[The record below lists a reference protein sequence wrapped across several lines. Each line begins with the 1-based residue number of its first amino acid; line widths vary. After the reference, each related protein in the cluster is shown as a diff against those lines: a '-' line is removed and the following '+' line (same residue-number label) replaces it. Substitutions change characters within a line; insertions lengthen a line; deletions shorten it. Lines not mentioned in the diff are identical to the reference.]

1 MWVGRLRQFILV
13 LGLWSAP
20 VALVVSGTQWGIGFI
35 LATWPETAGA
45 IFAVVGILAAAL
57 ILRWRLKRPFAG
69 IRQAF
74 TPKYWGKIARARTQE
89 RADPFR
95 KPTPFRLDPETASGG
110 LALGTRGMAKALAG
124 AGLRLIRI
132 LAPNARIWPIPMRLV
147 TRYDDVQAVL
157 GASDTYLTAYG
168 AEMEDLGE
176 GANFVLGM
184 NGAEHTQ
191 ARGILDEV
199 VGELA
204 NPGDRARVAA
214 RAAEVARALVDH
226 APGRLDVV
234 ADLIRRTATETCIDY
249 LGLEAPD
256 PDALADWT
264 LGMNQLIFADPF
276 GVPET
281 RERALQAARLFRG
294 VVERS
299 LEIGARRPAADTLV
313 TRLLALEALGQ
324 ITRPGITSFLTGN
337 ATGII
342 PTTTIGMTGVIGE
355 LWSRPIWWEKAGQLA
370 TQIRAA
376 GPGEALE
383 ARTRLLDILMEAARL
398 SPTLYPGQF
407 RLAGRDAVVAP
418 GTLRGTKVQRGEL
431 LMVATASAL
440 RDGRR
445 FRWPDAFNPD
455 RPHAEKQAA
464 ELMFGAGV
472 HKCVGIHLA
481 KAVMVEIAI
490 ALLSRKDLAPAPGEA
505 GKVRS
510 AGPYP
515 RHMEMT
521 WQAEGAAA
529 GQTMAVIAAQLPASA
544 DIISLSDGL
553 EALRQA
559 GGRDDLDRSGIIHFA
574 SFSVVDLHRDPQ
586 GVAWPSRTPES
597 RYWLVGDI
605 NFDGELKPGLAR
617 IAAEMAAWIPTF
629 QIADPGIQGP
639 KDLAYYLERHVL
651 DIRATPW
658 GATGLQYPGSIGLP
672 VSDLRKQRDLA
683 GFVREVVDVLNAQ
696 GSLEPRDWNR
706 PAGGAPDAVQILDTV
721 RRLIRRDPEIVIRAA
736 NSPEFNDLLR
746 KGAEYRSF
754 LIRPLGP
761 RLAFSDYRSAKGWS
775 SPPMG
780 EIVAT
785 AFADRNRGAVL
796 GVLFALTV
804 AGTTT
809 LRIFSSQGTIP
820 DPLGILWIA
829 VSSLVWVTAVAA
841 LAAVALGSAFMAL
854 LLAHEAAE
862 KTDVSLP
869 APNRIDE
876 VETYEN
882 EEGYAQNPMLSV
894 TWVKP
899 GPFRRFTLALG
910 MWTIRLLVTTALRQG
925 DLGRMVSVHFA
936 RWVKP
941 AGTDAVLFIS
951 NYDGSWTSYLED
963 FSALAPQGVNLA
975 WGHSRGFPTARMLI
989 FDGCTDSDSFKR
1001 FAKRSMRPTHFW
1013 YSAYPEVTLEN
1024 TRRNALIHDGLIRAA
1039 NATEAQDWLDLLA
1052 SVKRPE
1058 REIETDEVQTLLLR
1072 GLGSLPVMECGLINL
1087 PEGANLAGWTG
1098 QLTGSVAFGNRDPDP
1113 GRWYQK
1119 LVGGTFGLSSGPL
1132 PEKPEVALFVAFTA
1146 SGLGKL
1152 GIPGPQDGQGMAAL
1166 LAPFYQG
1173 MSSRERILRDG
1184 GPSAPATWQWSDTPW
1199 TGAPERKNS
1208 VDAVLLAYGMS
1219 PADCQAAILAQVN
1232 AFGLTLHRSIT
1243 SPHQRELASG
1253 LKVEPFGF
1261 ADGISNPVMKGLRGD
1276 RGSPGD
1282 KVEAGEILLGY
1293 PHNRQGK
1300 APTCAIPAHLDPL
1313 DILPAMIGDTPVA
1326 TRTEYTRYPA
1336 FGQESG
1342 AASDHD
1348 FGRNGTFLVVRQLE
1362 QDVAGFNDYT
1372 QTAAAQLATLPG
1384 VATVSP
1390 DWVAAKMVGRWK
1402 DGSPVALHPD
1412 AQPRKP
1418 DPTNNFTYA
1427 DIDPRG
1433 FACPLG
1439 SHIRRTNPRDSLD
1452 SDQPTA
1458 GNHISSHRIL
1468 RRGRTYAEP
1477 AQGGPGKREGL
1488 IFLAACADLERQFEL
1503 VQQSWVGNP
1512 SFHGLT
1518 GESDPV
1524 IDTDGQL
1531 QDLSLPDGRTVRRL
1545 KGIPDFVTVR
1555 GGGYFFMPSRSAL
1568 YYLADRA
1575 RRIAPPQPTFGER
1588 LPEA

>member
-20 VALVVSGTQWGIGFI
+20 VALVVSGAHWGIRFI
-35 LATWPETAGA
+35 LGAWPEAA
-45 IFAVVGILAAAL
+45 RVIFAVAAVLAAAL
-57 ILRWRLKRPFAG
+57 ILRWLLKRPLAG
-69 IRQAF
+69 IRQAL

-95 KPTPFRLDPETASGG
+95 KPTPFRLDPETASAGITLGARG
-110 LALGTRGMAKALAG
+110 LSKSLAG

-147 TRYDDVQAVL
+147 TRYEDVQAVL

-168 AEMEDLGE
+168 AEMQDMGE
-176 GANFVLGM
+176 GTNFVLGM

-191 ARGILDEV
+191 ARKILDDV

-264 LGMNQLIFADPF
+264 LGMNQLVFADPF
-276 GVPET
+276 GAPET
-281 RERALQAARLFRG
+281 RDRALQAARLFRS

-299 LEIGARRPAADTLV
+299 LEIGTRRPAADTLV
-313 TRLLALEALGQ
+313 TRLLALEASGR
-324 ITRPGITSFLTGN
+324 IARPEIIAFLTGN

-376 GPGEALE
+376 GPGEAPE

-407 RLAGRDAVVAP
+407 RLAGQDAVVAP
-418 GTLRGTKVQRGEL
+418 GTLRAAKVQRGDL

-445 FRWPDAFNPD
+445 FQWPDAFNPD
-455 RPHAEKQAA
+455 RTQAEKQAA

-529 GQTMAVIAAQLPASA
+529 GQTLAVIAAPLPASA
-544 DIISLSDGL
+544 DITRLSDGL

-586 GVAWPSRTPES
+586 GVAWPGRTPES

-605 NFDGELKPGLAR
+605 NFDGELKAGLAR
-617 IAAEMAAWIPTF
+617 ITAEMAAWIPTF
-629 QIADPGIQGP
+629 QIADPGIQAP
-639 KDLAYYLERHVL
+639 ADLACYLECHVL

-683 GFVREVVDVLNAQ
+683 GFVREVVEVLNAH
-696 GSLEPRDWNR
+696 GSLEPRDGNR
-706 PAGGAPDAVQILDTV
+706 PAGGVPDAVQILDAV
-721 RRLIRRDPEIVIRAA
+721 RRLIRRDPEIVTRAA
-736 NSPEFNDLLR
+736 GSPEITDLLI
-746 KGAEYRSF
+746 KGAEFRSF

-761 RLAFSDYRSAKGWS
+761 RLAFSDYRSAKGWA
-775 SPPMG
+775 SPPLG
-780 EIVAT
+780 EILAT
-785 AFADRNRGAVL
+785 AFRDRNRGAVL
-796 GVLFALTV
+796 GLLFALAV
-804 AGTTT
+804 AVTTT
-809 LRIFSSQGTIP
+809 FRIFSSQGAVP
-820 DPLGILWIA
+820 DPLGILWTA
-829 VSSLVWVTAVAA
+829 VSSLVWVTAVMA
-841 LAAVALGSAFMAL
+841 LTAVALGGAFMAL
-854 LLAHEAAE
+854 LLAHEAVE

-869 APNRIDE
+869 APNRVDE

-882 EEGYAQNPMLSV
+882 EDGYAQNHMLSV

-941 AGTDAVLFIS
+941 PGSDAVLFIS
-951 NYDGSWTSYLED
+951 SYDGSWVSYLED

-975 WGHSRGFPTARMLI
+975 WGHSRGFPTPKMLI
-989 FDGCTDSDSFKR
+989 FDGCEDSDSFKR
-1001 FAKRSMRPTHFW
+1001 FAKRSLRPTQFW
-1013 YSAYPEVTLEN
+1013 YSAYPDLTLEN
-1024 TRRNALIHDGLIRAA
+1024 TRRNALIHDGLMRAA

-1058 REIETDEVQTLLLR
+1058 REIETDDVQTLVLR
-1072 GLGSLPVMECGLINL
+1072 GLGSLPVLQCGLVSL
-1087 PEGANLAGWTG
+1087 TEGADLSGWTAE
-1098 QLTGSVAFGNRDPDP
+1098 LARRVTFGNEDPDP
-1113 GRWYQK
+1113 EKRRLRRDHGMTR
-1119 LVGGTFGLSSGPL
+1119 LAEEDFPDR
-1132 PEKPEVALFVAFTA
+1132 PEDALFVAFTA
-1146 SGLGKL
+1146 SGLSKL
-1152 GIPGPQDGQGMAAL
+1152 GLPEPQSGVGLAGML
-1166 LAPFYQG
+1166 SPFYQG
-1173 MSSRERILRDG
+1173 MSSRERVLRDG
-1184 GPSAPATWQWSDTPW
+1184 GASAPSQWEWSDSSW
-1199 TGAPERKNS
+1199 TGGPVKPEA
-1208 VDAVLLAYGMS
+1208 VDAVLLAYGRTE
-1219 PADCQAAILAQVN
+1219 AGCARAIHDQVSR
-1232 AFGLTLHRSIT
+1232 FGLTLRKILV
-1243 SPHQRELASG
+1243 SPDRKPEPDG
-1253 LKVEPFGF
+1253 LSHEPFGF
-1261 ADGISNPVMKGLRGD
+1261 ADGISNPVMKGLRGN
-1276 RGSPGD
+1276 RGAPGD
-1282 KVEAGEILLGY
+1282 QVEAGEILLGY
-1293 PHNRQGK
+1293 PHERPGK
-1300 APTCAIPAHLDPL
+1300 VPTCAIPAHLDPL
-1313 DILPAMIGDTPVA
+1313 DILPAILGETPVE
-1326 TRTEYTRYPA
+1326 TSTEYTRYPA
-1336 FGQESG
+1336 FGRDSG

-1362 QDVAGFNDYT
+1362 QDVAGFNNYT
-1372 QTAAAQLATLPG
+1372 RTAAAELAALPG
-1384 VATVSP
+1384 VASVSP
-1390 DWVAAKMVGRWK
+1390 HWVAAKMVGRWK
-1402 DGSPVALHPD
+1402 DGSPIVLHPD

-1439 SHIRRTNPRDSLD
+1439 SHVRRTNPRDSLD
-1452 SDQPTA
+1452 SDQPKA
-1458 GNHISSHRIL
+1458 PNHISSHRIL

-1477 AQGGPGKREGL
+1477 VQGGPGKREGL

-1503 VQQSWVGNP
+1503 VQQAWLGNP

-1524 IDTDGQL
+1524 IDSDGKGQS
-1531 QDLSLPDGRTVRRL
+1531 LSLPDGRTVRRL

-1568 YYLADRA
+1568 HYLADRN
-1575 RRIAPPQPTFGER
+1575 RRRT
-1588 LPEA
+1588 